1 MASTKRS
8 DGEGSLYQ
16 QHRPGCERPAN
27 ARGDSTC
34 KCPWRGALVIGWAG
48 KDKPIR
54 KRVTASSRAAA
65 AAKLR
70 DLNDQVKRGQLPH
83 GRIPTV
89 GEWLTYWLEE
99 IVAKRNRPNTLRT
112 YRTYVEQYL
121 VPQIGRHRLD
131 KLTPEHIGAAWSA
144 LREPTPDRDA
154 LSENTIHNVHAALSR
169 SLKVAQQR
177 GKVTK
182 NVATLLDAP
191 KRAKSDPVVLDK
203 AQARAVLDVAS
214 KHRNAAR
221 WSVAFALGLRQG
233 EALGLRW
240 SDVNL
245 DEGVL
250 IVRHSLG
257 RVKRKGLQLGP
268 TKGGKDRVIVLP
280 APLLAE
286 LKAHRKAQ
294 LAERMAA
301 RNEWHD
307 LDYLFPWPDG
317 RPIDPREDRDHW
329 KALLDEAGVPD
340 VRGHSARHTAA
351 TMLLAMGVQIEVVK
365 EILGH
370 SSITVTQVYQHRVPD
385 LHLDAAQRMAEFWS

>member
-1 MASTKRS
+1 MASPKRS

-16 QHRPGCERPAN
+16 QHRPECERPVN

-34 KCPWRGALVIGWAG
+34 KCPWRGALVIGWHG
-48 KDKPIR
+48 KNPIR
-54 KRVTASSRAAA
+54 KRVTANSRAAA

-70 DLNDQVKRGQLPH
+70 ALDEKVRKGQLPH

-89 GEWLTYWLEE
+89 EEWLTYWLEQ
-99 IVAKRNRPNTLRT
+99 IVTERNRPNTVRT
-112 YRTYVEQYL
+112 YRTYVDQYL
-121 VPQIGRHRLD
+121 IPTIGRHRLD
-131 KLTPEHIGAAWSA
+131 KLTPEHIGKAWVD
-144 LREPTPDRDA
+144 LRA
-154 LSENTIHNVHAALSR
+154 QGLSQNTVHNVHAALSR
-169 SLKVAQQR
+169 ALKVAHQR
-177 GKVTK
+177 GKVVQ

-191 KRAKSDPVVLDK
+191 PRTKSEPVVLDK
-203 AQARAVLDVAS
+203 AQARAVLTAA
-214 KHRNAAR
+214 KAKENRNAAR

-240 SDVNL
+240 SDVDL
-245 DEGVL
+245 EKGVL
-250 IVRHSLG
+250 VVRHSLG
-257 RVKRKGLQLGP
+257 RVKSKGLVLGP

-280 APLLAE
+280 APLLTE

-307 LDYLFPWPDG
+307 LDYLFPWADG

-329 KALLDEAGVPD
+329 KALLTRAKVPD

-351 TMLLAMGVQIEVVK
+351 TMLLAQGVAIEVVK

-370 SSITVTQVYQHRVPD
+370 SSITVTQGYQHRVND
-385 LHLDAAQRMAEFWS
+385 LHLDAAQRMAAAYWD